1 MRSIITYSFSAI
13 LLFAS
18 FAYADDLKPYQTGK
32 LLQMDSVP
40 CNVAQA
46 RSQQSHC
53 LQYVLESD
61 SVVFHLRP
69 KDAKHAVALPVGER
83 AQFRIDKGKILM
95 HMDGIDS
102 KERQYVVVS
111 IAPRSESST
120 ADATR
125 ARVNHL
131 Q

>member
-1 MRSIITYSFSAI
+1 MRSIITFSFSAI

-18 FAYADDLKPYQTGK
+18 FAYADGLKPYQTGK

-46 RSQQSHC
+46 KSQQAYC
-53 LQYVLESD
+53 RQYVLETD

-69 KDAKHAVALPVGER
+69 KNAKHAVALPVGER
-83 AQFRIDKGKILM
+83 AQFRIEKGRILM
-95 HMDGIDS
+95 HMDGVDNR
-102 KERQYVVVS
+102 ERQYVVVS
-111 IAPRSESST
+111 LAPRSENSS
-120 ADATR
+120 ADAAPVR
-125 ARVNHL
+125 LNHL